1 MFDFSNANSEQK
13 KAITHTDGAL
23 LITAG
28 PGTGKT
34 FTLVQRAVYLIQE
47 KNVAPEQIM
56 IATFTEKAAKEI
68 ITRISNEL
76 MERNIPIDINEMY
89 IGTFHS
95 ICLRFI
101 KDNLEY
107 TEFKKNYRMLDS
119 FDQQYFIYQN
129 YYKYFK
135 PIENID
141 VLFGRKS
148 LWMRSQ
154 DIANLVNTLN
164 EELVDYN
171 LLCAD
176 DAVEVNVAGEILC
189 AYNELLKKSNM
200 LDFSTIQ
207 TTAYRLLKGNKAILK
222 KLQEQ
227 IQYIMIDEYQDTNYI
242 QEQLVFLLAGKKKN
256 IAVVGDDDQG
266 LYRFRGAT
274 IRNILEFP
282 DKFKDGNCTRV
293 SLVKNYRS
301 DSKIVDFYNK
311 WMSTTGGDSFKFDWG
326 KFRYDKKIKA
336 NAPSKLDS
344 PTVVTVASDDDEDEW
359 HENVLKFI
367 KKLLSSKKITNLN
380 QIAFLFNSVKSDKV
394 VRLAQFLEENGI
406 SIYSP
411 RSNMFF
417 QREEIMLSF
426 GFLLLAFP
434 SYVKKLNERDFDY
447 ADENLCEYYGNCI
460 KQAHTYLKKNPDSKN
475 LKQWIKEKGINHEQ
489 LTRNT
494 DYAFSGM
501 FYQLMEFS
509 PFVEILDTELTNGAV
524 DLRPVRNLAMF
535 SQILAKYEYLHRVNV
550 FTVKTIDNVVNRFFN
565 LYIRFLFNG
574 GIGEYEDDS
583 EYAPSGCV
591 SFLTIHQSKGME
603 FPITVVGSLNNI
615 PRNRS
620 NSIIDLIEPKY
631 FHRKAFEPADR
642 IKFFDF
648 WRLYYTAFSR
658 AQNLLVLTCNE
669 HGSSQAEPSKYF
681 GEVYYDIPSFF
692 SKAVNLKEFTFS
704 EVKKVNIKEHYSF
717 TSHISAYE
725 TCGLQYKFFKELGF
739 APIRVGATAFGTL
752 VHQTI
757 EDIHRCALRH
767 EENLITADN
776 IAGWFNS
783 NYHTIKESEHVYL
796 AEPQL
801 KAALNHVMRYV
812 ERQGGDWSRIQET
825 EVEVGLVKPNYIL
838 EGKID
843 LITGDNNTVEIIDFK
858 SEKKPNLAT
867 DQERVE
873 HYKKQLQV
881 YAYLVEERTGKTVS
895 KMHLYYTGAENEV
908 PTITFQKN
916 DASIEQT
923 IHDFDEIVEKIQ
935 AKDFSNKSKSQ
946 QTCDNCDF
954 KHYCTNIKKG

>member
-1 MFDFSNANSEQK
+1 MFDFSKANAEQK

-47 KNVAPEQIM
+47 KHVSPEQIM

-76 MERNIPIDINEMY
+76 MERNIPVDINEMY

-107 TEFKKNYRMLDS
+107 TDFKKNYRMLDS
-119 FDQQYFIYQN
+119 FDQQYLIFQN
-129 YYKYFK
+129 YFQYFK
-135 PIENID
+135 SIENIE
-141 VLFGRKS
+141 VLLGNRGV
-148 LWMRSQ
+148 WAHSQ
-154 DIANLVNTLN
+154 EIANLVNTLN
-164 EELVDYN
+164 EELVDSS
-171 LLCAD
+171 LLCSDNNLEIA
-176 DAVEVNVAGEILC
+176 AAGEILH
-189 AYNELLKKSNM
+189 AYNELLRESNM

-207 TTAYRLLKGNKAILK
+207 TTAYRLLKNNKSILK

-242 QEQLVFLLAGKKKN
+242 QEQIVFLLAGKKQN

-282 DKFKDGNCTRV
+282 TKFKNGSCTRV

-311 WMSTTGGDSFKFDWG
+311 WMATTGGESFKFDWG
-326 KFRYDKKIKA
+326 KFRYDKKIKP
-336 NAPSKLDS
+336 NTVSKLQS
-344 PTVVTVASDDDEDEW
+344 PTVVTVASDDDEDIW
-359 HENVLKFI
+359 HENVLAFI
-367 KKLLSSKKITNLN
+367 QKLLSSKKVSNLN
-380 QIAFLFNSVKSDKV
+380 QIAFLFNSVKGDKV
-394 VRLAQFLEENGI
+394 VRLAQFLEQNGI

-434 SYVKKLNERDFDY
+434 SYVEKLKVRDFSYVDH
-447 ADENLCEYYGNCI
+447 NLCTYYESCI
-460 KQAHTYLKKNPDSKN
+460 IQASAYLKQHPDSKN
-475 LKQWIKEKGINHEQ
+475 LKRWIREKGDNHRS

-494 DYAFSGM
+494 VYAFSGM

-535 SQILAKYEYLHRVNV
+535 SQILAKYEYLHRVNI
-550 FTVKTIDNVVNRFFN
+550 FTIKTIDKVVEKFFN
-565 LYIRFLFNG
+565 MYVRFLYNG

-603 FPITVVGSLNNI
+603 FPITVVGSLNNV

-620 NSIIDLIEPKY
+620 NSIIEQIEPKY

-669 HGSSQAEPSKYF
+669 HGGNGAEPSKYF
-681 GEVYYDIPSFF
+681 REVYNTIPSFF
-692 SKAVNLKEFTFS
+692 SKEFKLSEFTFS
-704 EVKKVNIKEHYSF
+704 EVKDVNIKEHYSF

-739 APIRVGATAFGTL
+739 APIIVGATAFGTL

-757 EDIHRCALRH
+757 EDIHKSALRN
-767 EENLITADN
+767 EEHLITAEN
-776 IAGWFNS
+776 IEKWFNN
-783 NYHTIKESEHVYL
+783 NYNSITKSEHTYL

-843 LITGDNNTVEIIDFK
+843 LITGDNNTVEIVDFK

-867 DQERVE
+867 DRDRVE

-908 PTITFQKN
+908 PTITFPKN

-923 IHDFDEIVEKIQ
+923 ITEFDKIVEKIQ
-935 AKDFSNKSKSQ
+935 AKDFGSKSKSQ

-954 KHYCTNIKKG
+954 KYYCTNIKKG

>member
-1 MFDFSNANSEQK
+1 MFDFSKANDEQK
-13 KAITHTDGAL
+13 EAITHTDGAL

-68 ITRISNEL
+68 VTRITNEL
-76 MERNIPIDINEMY
+76 AERNISVDVNEMY

-107 TEFKKNYRMLDS
+107 TDFKKNYRMLDS
-119 FDQQYFIYQN
+119 FDQQYLIFQN
-129 YYKYFK
+129 YFRTFK

-141 VLFGRKS
+141 LLFGTKGV
-148 LWMRSQ
+148 WKRSQ

-176 DAVEVNVAGEILC
+176 DTIEVKVAGEILC
-189 AYNELLKKSNM
+189 AYNELLKENNM

-207 TTAYRLLKGNKAILK
+207 TAAYRLLKNNKAILE

-242 QEQLVFLLAGKKKN
+242 QEQIVFLLGGDKQN

-282 DKFKDGNCTRV
+282 SKFADGACKRV

-301 DSKIVDFYNK
+301 DSQIVDFYNE
-311 WMSTTGGDSFKFDWG
+311 WMATTGGASFRFDWG
-326 KFRYDKKIKA
+326 KFRYDKTIKP
-336 NAPSKLDS
+336 NKVSTLKSPS
-344 PTVVTVASDDDEDEW
+344 VVTVASDDDEDEW
-359 HENVLKFI
+359 HENVLAFI
-367 KKLLSSKKITNLN
+367 KKLLSSGKVTNLN
-380 QIAFLFNSVKSDKV
+380 QIAFLFNSVKGDKV
-394 VRLAQFLEENGI
+394 IGLAEYLEKNGI
-406 SIYSP
+406 NIYSP

-417 QREEIMLSF
+417 QRDEIMLSF
-426 GFLLLAFP
+426 GCLLLAFP
-434 SYVKKLNERDFDY
+434 AFVNKLKNRDFGFVDN
-447 ADENLCEYYGNCI
+447 ALCTYYESCI
-460 KQAHTYLKKNPDSKN
+460 KKAAEYIKQNDSKE
-475 LKQWIKEKGINHEQ
+475 LKRWIADKGRNHIQ
-489 LTRNT
+489 LVKNT

-509 PFVEILDTELTNGAV
+509 PFAEILDTELTNGAV

-535 SQILAKYEYLHRVNV
+535 SQILAKYEYLHRVNI
-550 FTVKTIDNVVNRFFN
+550 FTVKTIDSVVEKFFN
-565 LYIRFLFNG
+565 MYMRFLFNG

-603 FPITVVGSLNNI
+603 FPITVVGSLGNV
-615 PRNRS
+615 PRNR
-620 NSIIDLIEPKY
+620 NNAIIELIEPKY
-631 FHRKAFEPADR
+631 FHRQAFEPAD
-642 IKFFDF
+642 KVKLFDF

-669 HGSSQAEPSKYF
+669 HGGTHSEPSKYF
-681 GEVYYDIPSFF
+681 DEIYKDVPSFF
-692 SKAVNLKEFTFS
+692 SDKFDISEFTFS
-704 EVKKVNIKEHYSF
+704 EVKDVNIKQRYSF

-739 APIRVGATAFGTL
+739 TPIRVGATAFGTL

-757 EDIHRCALRH
+757 EDIHRSALRH
-767 EENLITADN
+767 EEHLITAEN
-776 IAGWFNS
+776 IEGWFNS
-783 NYHTIKESEHVYL
+783 NYNSIKNSEHIYL

-801 KAALNHVMRYV
+801 QAALKQVMRYV
-812 ERQGGDWSRIQET
+812 ERQNGDWSRIQDT
-825 EVEVGLVKPNYIL
+825 EVEVGLIKPNYIL

-843 LITGDNNTVEIIDFK
+843 LITGDNDTVEIVDFK
-858 SEKKPNLAT
+858 SEKKPNLT
-867 DQERVE
+867 TEWERVE
-873 HYKKQLQV
+873 HYKKQLQI
-881 YAYLVEERTGKTVS
+881 YAHLVEEKTGKTVS
-895 KMHLYYTGAENEV
+895 KMHLYYTGAEGEV
-908 PTITFQKN
+908 PTITFAKN
-916 DASIEQT
+916 QQSIEQT
-923 IHDFDEIVEKIQ
+923 IKEFDDIVSKIQ
-935 AKDFSNKSKSQ
+935 ARDFSCRANKQ
-946 QTCDNCDF
+946 TTCDNCDF
-954 KHYCTNIKKG
+954 KYYCSR

>member
-1 MFDFSNANSEQK
+1 MFDFKNANDEQK

-47 KNVAPEQIM
+47 KHVSPEQIM

-68 ITRISNEL
+68 VTRISNEL
-76 MERNIPIDINEMY
+76 MERNIPVDISEMY

-107 TEFKKNYRMLDS
+107 TDFKKNYRMLDS
-119 FDQQYFIYQN
+119 FDQQYLIFQN
-129 YYKYFK
+129 YFRTFR

-141 VLFGRKS
+141 VLFSNGGVWS
-148 LWMRSQ
+148 RSQ
-154 DIANLVNTLN
+154 NIANLVNTLN
-164 EELVDYN
+164 EELVESA
-171 LLCAD
+171 LLCSD
-176 DAVEVNVAGEILC
+176 DDLEIRAAGEILR
-189 AYNELLKKSNM
+189 AYNELLIENNT

-207 TTAYRLLKGNKAILK
+207 TAAYRLLTGNREILE
-222 KLQEQ
+222 KLREQ

-242 QEQLVFLLAGKKKN
+242 QEQIVFLLGGERRN

-282 DKFKDGNCTRV
+282 SKFEDGFCKRV
-293 SLVKNYRS
+293 SLVTNYRS

-311 WMSTTGGDSFKFDWG
+311 WMATTGGANFKFDWG
-326 KFRYDKKIKA
+326 KFRYNKSIVPNSA
-336 NAPSKLDS
+336 SKLKS
-344 PTVVTVASDDDEDEW
+344 PTVVTVVGDDDEDEW
-359 HENVLKFI
+359 HKNVLTFVQ
-367 KKLLSSKKITNLN
+367 KLLSSGKVTNLN
-380 QIAFLFNSVKSDKV
+380 QIAFLFNSVRGERV
-394 VRLAQFLEENGI
+394 VKLADFLEKNGVN
-406 SIYSP
+406 IYSP

-417 QREEIMLSF
+417 QRDEIKLSF

-434 SYVKKLNERDFDY
+434 VYLGKLNERDFNY
-447 ADENLCEYYGNCI
+447 ADENLCVYYESCV
-460 KQAHTYLKKNPDSKN
+460 KRAAEYLKENSDSLN
-475 LKQWIKEKGINHEQ
+475 LKRWVAEKGRAHSQ

-494 DYAFSGM
+494 VYAFSGL
-501 FYQLMEFS
+501 FYQLMEFE
-509 PFVEILDTELTNGAV
+509 PFAGILDTELTNGAV

-535 SQILAKYEYLHRVNV
+535 SQILAKFEYLHRVNI
-550 FTVKTIDNVVNRFFN
+550 FTTKTIDNVVEKFFN
-565 LYIRFLFNG
+565 MYIRFLYNG

-603 FPITVVGSLNNI
+603 FPVTVVGSLNGV
-615 PRNRS
+615 PRNRA
-620 NSIIDLIEPKY
+620 NPIIEKIEPKY
-631 FHRKAFEPADR
+631 FHRKAFEPTDR
-642 IKFFDF
+642 VKLFDF

-669 HGSSQAEPSKYF
+669 HGGTRAEPSKYF
-681 GEVYYDIPSFF
+681 REVYKGIPSFF
-692 SKAVNLKEFTFS
+692 GNDFDLSEFTFS
-704 EVKKVNIKEHYSF
+704 DVKSVNIKERYSF
-717 TSHISAYE
+717 TSHISEYE
-725 TCGLQYKFFKELGF
+725 TCGVQYKFFKELGF
-739 APIRVGATAFGTL
+739 APIIVGATAFGTL

-757 EDIHRCALRH
+757 EDIHKSALRH
-767 EENLITADN
+767 EEHLITAEN
-776 IAGWFNS
+776 IEKWFNS
-783 NYHTIKESEHVYL
+783 NYNSITKREHTYL

-801 KAALNHVMRYV
+801 KAALGHVMRYV

-843 LITGDNNTVEIIDFK
+843 LITGDNNTVEIVDFK

-867 DQERVE
+867 DKDRVE

-908 PTITFQKN
+908 PTITFPKN

-923 IHDFDEIVEKIQ
+923 ISEFDKIVEKIQ
-935 AKDFSNKSKSQ
+935 AKDFGGKSKSQ

-954 KHYCTNIKKG
+954 KYYCTNIRKG